1 MITSLS
7 ALVNSRPTTIYSQQY
22 KKVIFDVVIIIPL
35 FPGGLKDHAA
45 AAVVFVHKDISC
57 EQVESY

>member
-1 MITSLS
+1 MITSLG
-7 ALVNSRPTTIYSQQY
+7 ALVNSRPTTIYSQY

-45 AAVVFVHKDISC
+45 AVVFLYIRISH
-57 EQVESY
+57 VNK